1 MPANKEVKAAV
12 ESILKKKGVK
22 YNEWKEEVVNKRKL
36 EILSGQDKEWIEQTV
51 EEESIKLVMQEVT
64 VDKSHDNRNLEA
76 SNQQ

>member
-1 MPANKEVKAAV
+1 MPANKEIKAAV

-22 YNEWKEEVVNKRKL
+22 YNDWKEEAVNKRKL

-64 VDKSHDNRNLEA
+64 ADKSQDVKQSQT
-76 SNQQ
+76 SNHQ